1 MRFLTINC
9 NSCLGKR
16 AELENL
22 LHCTEADVIFMCE
35 TKIDSSIN
43 PAEFLPPNYKGVIRK
58 DRCLGGGGVMIA
70 VKQHLVVNQVDF
82 DCEAEIAWGKVSLRG
97 YKDMFIGSFYRQPK
111 GPVSH
116 ELSKLDALNASL
128 HHIQPLNRN
137 NDKTIILSG
146 DFNAGD
152 IDWNDNMVPSGSS
165 NPTVCNKILDILN
178 EHGLYQLQKHPTR
191 EANILDL
198 FITNKP
204 GLLKQIV
211 TIPGIS
217 DHDIIMTDCDLRAYI
232 PKKVHR
238 KIYSYSKADWPN
250 IHKSMEDFKDVFSRE
265 AISRSPEENF
275 NILKSKIEQVIEK
288 FVTCKTTSSRYKPPW
303 SNIQI
308 RRACRKKQRANFIP
322 IAKKKLKF

>member
-1 MRFLTINC
+1 
-9 NSCLGKR
+9 
-16 AELENL
+16 
-22 LHCTEADVIFMCE
+22 
-35 TKIDSSIN
+35 
-43 PAEFLPPNYKGVIRK
+43 
-58 DRCLGGGGVMIA
+58 
-70 VKQHLVVNQVDF
+70 
-82 DCEAEIAWGKVSLRG
+82 
-97 YKDMFIGSFYRQPK
+97 MFIGSFYRQPK

-250 IHKSMEDFKDVFSRE
+250 IHKSMEVFKDVFSRE
-265 AISRSPEENF
+265 AISRSPEVNF

-288 FVTCKTTSSRYKPPW
+288 FVPCKTTSSRYKPPW
-303 SNIQI
+303 LHIQI
-308 RRACRKKQRANFIP
+308 KRACRKKQRLYNKARKSNLGNDWNTYKEHKRKVLHMIRGGVP
-322 IAKKKLKF
+322 SI